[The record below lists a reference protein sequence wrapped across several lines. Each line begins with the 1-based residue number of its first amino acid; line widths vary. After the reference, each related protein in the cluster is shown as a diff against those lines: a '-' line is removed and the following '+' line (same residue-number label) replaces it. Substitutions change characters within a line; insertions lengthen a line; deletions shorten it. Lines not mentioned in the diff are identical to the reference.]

1 MKLSILFNIAAA
13 AISHAQQCKVGPLD
27 AADFILTDQGDNK
40 NLAPLSAILQDKR
53 VNVSDVFED
62 GNHAMTGS
70 SAKLAWESKPDF
82 DDFNTHKWVPQG
94 ISSTA
99 DALDVGTYEGIDGWL
114 VSWHRDDD
122 KSVRITFINKSTKK
136 YRHALLVYPVAAD
149 NFKEVP
155 VHAGGI
161 VWYGSTLWV
170 VDTSNGIR
178 VFDMSNI
185 WQVSS
190 GDGVGKNAD
199 GSYSA
204 AGYKYVIPQI
214 RWYKWTPSFKF
225 RHSFIALDRTTS
237 PDRLILG
244 EYQSSADLPTRMVQ
258 YELDY
263 KTRKLVASGTT
274 ARGVWAYC
282 VGILR
287 MQGAVSVNNKIFIS
301 QSNGASKGDLLSWV
315 PGNLAKDNVGFFPPS
330 PEDLSFD
337 KRGDVIYGLTEAA
350 GGRYILTFKRS
361 SVP

>member
-1 MKLSILFNIAAA
+1 MKLSILLTIAAA

-27 AADFILTDQGDNK
+27 ATDFILTDQGDNK
-40 NLAPLSAILQDKR
+40 NLAPLSAIFQDKR

-70 SAKLAWESKPDF
+70 NAKLAWESKPDF

-136 YRHALLVYPVAAD
+136 YRHALLVYPEAAD

-190 GDGVGKNAD
+190 GDGVGKNVD

-225 RHSFIALDRTTS
+225 RHSFIALDRTAS

-263 KTRKLVASGTT
+263 KTL
-274 ARGVWAYC
+274 
-282 VGILR
+282 
-287 MQGAVSVNNKIFIS
+287 NDKIFIS

-330 PEDLSFD
+330 PEDLSYD

-350 GGRYILTFKRS
+350 GGRYILTFERS